1 MIHLLWTFHQIHIHE
16 ISFGLK
22 DMLDDRIKLLPW
34 YQGILNEDVIQL
46 GWMLV
51 WLLEH
56 YCRKCDS
63 WRPTPDLKVGGAEH
77 LKKHG

>member
-1 MIHLLWTFHQIHIHE
+1 MLGIVIMGSEEKVKKLKSE
-16 ISFGLK
+16 ILAGGWLVGWWWFGWLA
-22 DMLDDRIKLLPW
+22 
-34 YQGILNEDVIQL
+34 
-46 GWMLV
+46 WMLV
-51 WLLEH
+51 GLLEH

>member
-1 MIHLLWTFHQIHIHE
+1 MKFWLVGGWLAWVVVWLA
-16 ISFGLK
+16 GWLA
-22 DMLDDRIKLLPW
+22 
-34 YQGILNEDVIQL
+34 
-46 GWMLV
+46 WMLV

-63 WRPTPDLKVGGAEH
+63 WRPTPDLKVGGVEH

>member
-1 MIHLLWTFHQIHIHE
+1 MNFWLVGGWLAWMVVWLA
-16 ISFGLK
+16 G
-22 DMLDDRIKLLPW
+22 LDDGLVGWVGWWSGWLA
-34 YQGILNEDVIQL
+34 
-46 GWMLV
+46 WMLV